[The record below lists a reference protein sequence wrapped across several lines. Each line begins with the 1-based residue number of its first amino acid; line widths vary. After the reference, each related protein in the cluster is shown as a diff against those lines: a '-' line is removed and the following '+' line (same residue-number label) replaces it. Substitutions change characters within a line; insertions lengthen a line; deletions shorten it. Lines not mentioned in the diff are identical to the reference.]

1 LNNKQVKPQQL
12 NNNPN
17 PLSQIQIEPEP
28 TFILNNSDSQDSS
41 LNTTLTINEEEDISH
56 EGLTNV
62 LDKMI
67 NLDSDDIDNMS
78 DESDN
83 DENEESK
90 EKELGRNDDD
100 RNIDK
105 N

>member
-1 LNNKQVKPQQL
+1 M
-12 NNNPN
+12 
-17 PLSQIQIEPEP
+17 
-28 TFILNNSDSQDSS
+28 
-41 LNTTLTINEEEDISH
+41 NTTLTLNDEDITQ

-78 DESDN
+78 DESDSDDTEEN
-83 DENEESK
+83 KDKENNGDEDIN
-90 EKELGRNDDD
+90 
-100 RNIDK
+100 K

>member
-1 LNNKQVKPQQL
+1 M
-12 NNNPN
+12 
-17 PLSQIQIEPEP
+17 
-28 TFILNNSDSQDSS
+28 
-41 LNTTLTINEEEDISH
+41 NTTLTINEEADISH